1 MNATFQ
7 QLAKVANF
15 PISEKFPTFAKT
27 RYPQAYHEGE
37 SGKSHTDRDR
47 HADAGLAGCSPS
59 PPPSRIQHL
68 LRDVAGMRPMR
79 RSDARTQSGRRQLPS
94 DFRHVGPGRSIAYR
108 TDSAYRSRHFRDCLL
123 PYIRRSGRFGP
134 ATFLSAFHG
143 ALRLA
148 WQRAFALVTGSSR
161 FPGLTRLFPFQEN
174 GLFIRR

>member
-94 DFRHVGPGRSIAYR
+94 DFRHVRAGTISRISNRFRLSLPTLRNLPSSVHSPVRKIRACDFLIRLSRSPSSRMATGI
-108 TDSAYRSRHFRDCLL
+108 RSR
-123 PYIRRSGRFGP
+123 Y
-134 ATFLSAFHG
+134 
-143 ALRLA
+143 
-148 WQRAFALVTGSSR
+148 GSSPF
-161 FPGLTRLFPFQEN
+161 FPA
-174 GLFIRR
+174 

>member
-7 QLAKVANF
+7 HWAKVANF

-79 RSDARTQSGRRQLPS
+79 RSDARTQSGRRPTPFRFSSCRAGTISRISNRFRLSLPTLSQLPS
-94 DFRHVGPGRSIAYR
+94 SVHSPVRRIGPRLSYPPFTEPFVSHGNGHSLSFRAPPV
-108 TDSAYRSRHFRDCLL
+108 F
-123 PYIRRSGRFGP
+123 P
-134 ATFLSAFHG
+134 A
-143 ALRLA
+143 
-148 WQRAFALVTGSSR
+148 
-161 FPGLTRLFPFQEN
+161 
-174 GLFIRR
+174 

>member
-1 MNATFQ
+1 MQRFNNW
-7 QLAKVANF
+7 AKVANF

-79 RSDARTQSGRRQLPS
+79 PIRRTHAVRTSTTAIRFSSCRAGTISRISNRFRLSLPTLSQLPS
-94 DFRHVGPGRSIAYR
+94 SVHSPVRKIRACDFLIRLSRSPSSRMATGI
-108 TDSAYRSRHFRDCLL
+108 RSR
-123 PYIRRSGRFGP
+123 Y
-134 ATFLSAFHG
+134 
-143 ALRLA
+143 
-148 WQRAFALVTGSSR
+148 GSSR

>member
-1 MNATFQ
+1 MQRFNIGKSSEFSDFGEISYFCENALFTG
-7 QLAKVANF
+7 V
-15 PISEKFPTFAKT
+15 
-27 RYPQAYHEGE
+27 HEGK

-47 HADAGLAGCSPS
+47 HADAGLVGCSPS

-68 LRDVAGMRPMR
+68 LRDVAGLRPMR

-94 DFRHVGPGRSIAYR
+94 DFRYVGPGRSVAYR

-123 PYIRRSGRFGP
+123 PCIRRSGRFGP

-148 WQRAFALVTGSSR
+148 
-161 FPGLTRLFPFQEN
+161 
-174 GLFIRR
+174 